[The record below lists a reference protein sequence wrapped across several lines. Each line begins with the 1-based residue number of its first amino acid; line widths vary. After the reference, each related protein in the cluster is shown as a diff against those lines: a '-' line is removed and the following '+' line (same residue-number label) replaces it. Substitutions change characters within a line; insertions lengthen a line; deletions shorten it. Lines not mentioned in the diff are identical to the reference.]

1 MGGSIFSSPISGQ
14 DKIIRGL
21 EREDLFAV
29 VSEQFLTD
37 TAPRVLNQWR
47 LGPADW
53 IKPGPCFCHLW
64 SKRQALGS
72 SFCRTPARARWP
84 CEWDAAVLTNRSP
97 IVLATKWKPTR
108 RLTIRFVS
116 QLITAMRQRGC
127 AHVGWL
133 VARSRPKAG
142 RDRIVFKAWWRVPLY
157 RHLAFAGGGYD
168 LLPA

>member
-1 MGGSIFSSPISGQ
+1 MCAESLVNVRLGGSATGEPSQ
-14 DKIIRGL
+14 KL
-21 EREDLFAV
+21 
-29 VSEQFLTD
+29 
-37 TAPRVLNQWR
+37 
-47 LGPADW
+47 
-53 IKPGPCFCHLW
+53 
-64 SKRQALGS
+64 
-72 SFCRTPARARWP
+72 